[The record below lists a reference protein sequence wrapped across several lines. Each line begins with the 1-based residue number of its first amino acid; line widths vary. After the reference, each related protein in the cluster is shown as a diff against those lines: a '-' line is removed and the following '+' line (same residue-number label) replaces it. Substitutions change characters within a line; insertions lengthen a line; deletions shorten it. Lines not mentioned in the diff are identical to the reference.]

1 MLSRI
6 AILAAVVFALAAPPA
21 FADARADAKAQV
33 TFGISVAQKG
43 LWKEALYRFEKA
55 VEIDPTY
62 AAAHNNLAIALEHQG
77 KFREAERAYQ
87 KALQLDPDNVV
98 IRQNFDL
105 FDEINN
111 RTKSRTGR

>member
-1 MLSRI
+1 MLSRL
-6 AILAAVVFALAAPPA
+6 ALLAAVVLVLAAPPA

-62 AAAHNNLAIALEHQG
+62 AAAHNNRAIALEHEG
-77 KFREAERAYQ
+77 KFREAERAYER
-87 KALQLDPDNVV
+87 ALELEPDNVM

-105 FDEINN
+105 FRELNE
-111 RTKSRTGR
+111 RAKSRTGR